1 MPTVHPIDEDNLTE
15 PDKTAT
21 DIHRTA
27 LPGSSTRFVQGTLTM
42 NSKLLFAATV
52 AISVLS
58 SVAMA
63 DEGATPLSRA
73 QVNAEL
79 ARAVATHTL
88 QRSDYDA
95 SDYGVSSAANVSNV
109 TRAQTLAD
117 LADAKSARKVLVGPD
132 ANRTYNPFGTEIYKR
147 SLLTRAE
154 VKADVLQAAANGT
167 LQRSDYD
174 DQALVARRA
183 QQHAA
188 PSKFAQRV
196 KAVFARDAG

>member
-1 MPTVHPIDEDNLTE
+1 MPTVHHIDEDDLTE

-21 DIHRTA
+21 EFHRTA
-27 LPGSSTRFVQGTLTM
+27 LPGYSTRFVQGNLTM

-63 DEGATPLSRA
+63 DEGAAPVTRA

-95 SDYGVSSAANVSNV
+95 TDYGASSAVAVSTV
-109 TRAQTLAD
+109 TRAQTIAE
-117 LADAKSARKVLVGPD
+117 LADAKAARKVLVGPD
-132 ANRTYNPFGTEIYKR
+132 ANRTYNPYGTEIYKH
-147 SLLTRAE
+147 SVLTRAE

-167 LQRSDYD
+167 LQRTDYD
-174 DQALVARRA
+174 DQGLVARRS
-183 QQHAA
+183 QQHVA
-188 PSKFAQRV
+188 PSKLAQRV
-196 KAVFARDAG
+196 KAVFSRDAS

>member
-1 MPTVHPIDEDNLTE
+1 
-15 PDKTAT
+15 
-21 DIHRTA
+21 
-27 LPGSSTRFVQGTLTM
+27 M

-63 DEGATPLSRA
+63 DEGAAPVSRA
-73 QVNAEL
+73 QVNDEL

-88 QRSDYDA
+88 QRSDYAA
-95 SDYGVSSAANVSNV
+95 SDYGVSSAAPVSSV
-109 TRAQTLAD
+109 TRAQTLAE
-117 LADAKSARKVLVGPD
+117 LADAKAARKVLVGPD
-132 ANRTYNPFGTEIYKR
+132 ANRTYNSYGTEIYKR
-147 SLLTRAE
+147 SALTRAE
-154 VKADVLQAAANGT
+154 VKSDVLQAAANGT

-188 PSKFAQRV
+188 PSKLAQRV
-196 KAVFARDAG
+196 KAAFTHDAS